1 MSPQNFKIA
10 HKFQAFYVIS
20 SPKILKLLLNLN
32 FFLVMS
38 PYTSMSGSAPAY
50 IFTHDTISASLYCIC
65 TGLGKDPISFKKKR
79 KKKISPYFV
88 IENM

>member
-1 MSPQNFKIA
+1 M
-10 HKFQAFYVIS
+10 HFYVIS
-20 SPKILKLLLNLN
+20 SPKILKLLLNFN
-32 FFLVMS
+32 FFFLVMS

-65 TGLGKDPISFKKKR
+65 TGLGKDPISFNKKK
-79 KKKISPYFV
+79 KKEKKISPYFV